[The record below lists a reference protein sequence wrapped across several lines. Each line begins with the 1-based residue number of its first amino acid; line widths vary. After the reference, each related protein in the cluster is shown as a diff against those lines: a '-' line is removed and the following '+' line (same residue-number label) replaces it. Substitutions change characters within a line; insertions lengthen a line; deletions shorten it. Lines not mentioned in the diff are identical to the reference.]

1 MLTLSFSVICAKIFK
16 KEMQSTKKGNAMGK
30 LGSVLIVF
38 FLFLQVACS
47 SNPALQKSGGE
58 SDILEPADAPSSE
71 TVSLPS
77 PHLEKVLQLL
87 ASLGYQGIGLEYE
100 DEATLNFLEAVFSSA
115 KVRNRKI
122 LLIYTGMQYS
132 YDKEQQSLT
141 LGEDEKVAKALRFIE
156 KNVPSR

>member
-1 MLTLSFSVICAKIFK
+1 
-16 KEMQSTKKGNAMGK
+16 MGK
-30 LGSVLIVF
+30 FGAILIVF
-38 FLFLQVACS
+38 FLVLHVSCS
-47 SNPALQKSGGE
+47 SNPSIQKSSSE
-58 SDILEPADAPSSE
+58 SDVLEPADTPSSE

-100 DEATLNFLEAVFSSA
+100 DEATLNFLEAVFSSP

-122 LLIYTGMQYS
+122 LLVYTGMQYS

-141 LGEDEKVAKALRFIE
+141 LGEDEKVVKALRFIE

>member
-1 MLTLSFSVICAKIFK
+1 
-16 KEMQSTKKGNAMGK
+16 MGK

-38 FLFLQVACS
+38 FLFLFLQVACS

-58 SDILEPADAPSSE
+58 SDVLEPADAPSSE